1 MRLYQGRL
9 QILTDLQITAN
20 SVSAWDPVPE
30 LKSEY
35 DISLYFGACL
45 ENDPGDGSLI
55 HAALEDI
62 SRARSIREQVVVTM
76 PPRE

>member
-1 MRLYQGRL
+1 M
-9 QILTDLQITAN
+9 IKKFTT
-20 SVSAWDPVPE
+20 WDPVPE

-35 DISLYFGACL
+35 DIFLYFGACL

-62 SRARSIREQVVVTM
+62 SRARSIRGQVVVTM